1 MCLPIP
7 TILQCFRLG
16 FQSYNW
22 PLWLNCRLRRD
33 ISSSCDQRCPNWQR
47 RRLRL
52 ALQLVAGTTTSAQKA
67 KNGHKRQVRDTI
79 GHFAFCICCLVGLC
93 ACYGHT
99 EWCSLRTMVN
109 PVVILLPSSL
119 AFHHDIY
126 WMYAQF
132 SRSSKFCLV
141 CSSILHSVDTS
152 HISVI
157 PLCFLCVL
165 PLLLSPFCS
174 VCSLRGWLWWTIR
187 TVPIHSYNSF
197 IGLVL

>member
-1 MCLPIP
+1 MFQMFRSSFSIVIYMIRHVWLGCLMMHDMYD
-7 TILQCFRLG
+7 LQC
-16 FQSYNW
+16 
-22 PLWLNCRLRRD
+22 LN
-33 ISSSCDQRCPNWQR
+33 
-47 RRLRL
+47 
-52 ALQLVAGTTTSAQKA
+52 AGVTP
-67 KNGHKRQVRDTI
+67 G
-79 GHFAFCICCLVGLC
+79 
-93 ACYGHT
+93 CYR
-99 EWCSLRTMVN
+99 CSLRTMLN

-119 AFHHDIY
+119 AFHHDIS

-152 HISVI
+152 HMSVI

>member
-1 MCLPIP
+1 MTYRAFLRGCRLQNVLTYTNNFTMFQIRFS
-7 TILQCFRLG
+7 ILQLTSMIELQTYKGHFVRLW
-16 FQSYNW
+16 SAL
-22 PLWLNCRLRRD
+22 PKLAA
-33 ISSSCDQRCPNWQR
+33 SSASSCSPTGGSHYNLRSKR
-47 RRLRL
+47 RKRP
-52 ALQLVAGTTTSAQKA
+52 QKA
-67 KNGHKRQVRDTI
+67 S
-79 GHFAFCICCLVGLC
+79 
-93 ACYGHT
+93 YGHT
-99 EWCSLRTMVN
+99 GWCSLRTMLN

-132 SRSSKFCLV
+132 SRSSKFCLL